1 MPMVSSTISN
11 QPQPTTMP
19 QKIDL
24 HLSQEA
30 LEKLT
35 ADAEAQGLTVEELVH
50 AILAEE
56 ATRLAGNL

>member
-1 MPMVSSTISN
+1 
-11 QPQPTTMP
+11 MP

-35 ADAEAQGLTVEELVH
+35 ADAEAQGVTVEELVH